1 MQLKSGCD
9 WEESIT
15 RGFEFV
21 KQAGENGRFLLIMT
35 PHACRREGGGGYCL
49 NELAKAQEHK
59 LKILAA
65 MVQRVVPVVW
75 FPLCGSRCVVPVVWF
90 PLWH

>member
-59 LKILAA
+59 LRILAA
-65 MVQRVVPVVW
+65 MVQCVW
-75 FPLCGSRCVVPVVWF
+75 FPLLCGPPSSS
-90 PLWH
+90 